1 MDFLDETQYRQE
13 VLGLSAESEEAQ
25 AQQLAVEAQQLGL
38 NISEVEAT
46 APLAASIA
54 TGNVDLASPVLSSGS
69 SDRNSA
75 GGSVTPSHEP
85 TSPSA
90 PTLDPI
96 VAGMSQVTL
105 ASRRLQ
111 PGSTRSL
118 ASMSTRPTSFC
129 SSEGRVA
136 LAGYGYNNDMMDA
149 KSKRHSM
156 LSVASA
162 DKKEKRRSSFRS
174 AIGRIHFRKKRPSST
189 LLPSDATV
197 LRTGQEPDRVY
208 LESPL
213 ERQVPEDAIAED
225 GGVPLPRLQ
234 IPLYSKESLQRSLD
248 DPELSKMSERH
259 RLERDRHLAFQDAA
273 LGILRRRHE
282 TAVTER
288 QSDNQQQ
295 QEHKREKNI
304 DDIIRLEER
313 QLAVEIEQQR
323 EFDRAKINSSTRIKH
338 MEGYFRNASPPP
350 SPAGGS
356 TRAERSS
363 ESFSES
369 DSTAPARVFTRQH
382 MEQLE
387 QQYHSHESMDKLHD
401 ARIKVLRDRQ
411 ELKLQEAMVRTEKEL
426 DDMCNRHVQEIATL
440 KTEHQQ
446 EELSLTQ
453 GLEEK
458 QKKLRQR
465 WYLEEAVIRRR
476 LELRYGSLYGPLPPL
491 SFSPPGTPSVTV
503 STPLNSSST
512 PDTIHPDQEAVPF

>member
-54 TGNVDLASPVLSSGS
+54 GNVDLASPVLSSGS

-136 LAGYGYNNDMMDA
+136 LAGYGYNNDMLDA

-197 LRTGQEPDRVY
+197 SRTGQEPDRVY
-208 LESPL
+208 WESPL

-225 GGVPLPRLQ
+225 GGGPLPRLQ

-259 RLERDRHLAFQDAA
+259 RLERDRHVAFQDAA

-295 QEHKREKNI
+295 QEQKREKVC
-304 DDIIRLEER
+304 DQARTT
-313 QLAVEIEQQR
+313 
-323 EFDRAKINSSTRIKH
+323 STWA
-338 MEGYFRNASPPP
+338 N
-350 SPAGGS
+350 
-356 TRAERSS
+356 
-363 ESFSES
+363 
-369 DSTAPARVFTRQH
+369 
-382 MEQLE
+382 
-387 QQYHSHESMDKLHD
+387 
-401 ARIKVLRDRQ
+401 
-411 ELKLQEAMVRTEKEL
+411 
-426 DDMCNRHVQEIATL
+426 
-440 KTEHQQ
+440 
-446 EELSLTQ
+446 
-453 GLEEK
+453 
-458 QKKLRQR
+458 
-465 WYLEEAVIRRR
+465 
-476 LELRYGSLYGPLPPL
+476 
-491 SFSPPGTPSVTV
+491 
-503 STPLNSSST
+503 LNSPRTSM
-512 PDTIHPDQEAVPF
+512 I